1 MAPETARRAWLAVAA
16 WAAFQLLLTSLPG
29 PALPPVPGHWD
40 WVAHL
45 GMYFVLAV
53 LLTRAAARSRWQ
65 PKRLWL
71 VWLAVVAMAALDEQ
85 HQRLIPGRD
94 AELGDWIM
102 DSTGAAAG
110 LALTTLAMR
119 TRLATWLR

>member
-1 MAPETARRAWLAVAA
+1 MSARRAWVAA
-16 WAAFQLLLTSLPG
+16 AVWLVFQLVLTSLPG
-29 PALPPVPGHWD
+29 SAMPSVPGYLD
-40 WVAHL
+40 WVAHF
-45 GMYFVLAV
+45 GMYGGLALLVARAAERSGWKPQGRHLIWIALAV
-53 LLTRAAARSRWQ
+53 L
-65 PKRLWL
+65 
-71 VWLAVVAMAALDEQ
+71 AALDEQ

-110 LALTTLAMR
+110 LALATLGMR

>member
-1 MAPETARRAWLAVAA
+1 MAPETARRAWTAVAA
-16 WAAFQLLLTSLPG
+16 WAVFQLLLTSLPG
-29 PALPPVPGHWD
+29 PALPPVPGRWD
-40 WVAHL
+40 WVAHF
-45 GMYFVLAV
+45 GMYFVLAA

-65 PKRLWL
+65 PGRLWL
-71 VWLAVVAMAALDEQ
+71 VWLALVVMAALDEQ

-110 LALTTLAMR
+110 LALTTRTMR

>member
-1 MAPETARRAWLAVAA
+1 MAPEATRRAWLAVAA

-29 PALPPVPGHWD
+29 AALPSVPGRWD
-40 WVAHL
+40 WVAHFGIYFGL
-45 GMYFVLAV
+45 GSLVA
-53 LLTRAAARSRWQ
+53 RAAARSQWKAQRMWL
-65 PKRLWL
+65 LWL
-71 VWLAVVAMAALDEQ
+71 ALVAMAVLDEE
-85 HQRLIPGRD
+85 HQRLVPGRA

-110 LALTTLAMR
+110 LALTTLATR